1 MFAFIMGIC
10 EVNAYLAIKS
20 FDHWDESFLSFR
32 KKLAK
37 SLIDNPFYVCE
48 LRETRRSRSREN
60 ELPSHEH
67 RSAPVFACCWTG
79 ESWDTSSKTKYP
91 QYHCKTP
98 GCRNRVRT
106 YCSCDR
112 GTWMCRTCSIE
123 HVQDVARKADK
134 ILHELNYTGEKK
146 PHMWWNEFEKQLT
159 SAFH

>member
-1 MFAFIMGIC
+1 MNFPATNTGARRC
-10 EVNAYLAIKS
+10 LCAVGQASRGTLQ
-20 FDHWDESFLSFR
+20 
-32 KKLAK
+32 AK
-37 SLIDNPFYVCE
+37 
-48 LRETRRSRSREN
+48 RSIHNIIARH
-60 ELPSHEH
+60 L
-67 RSAPVFACCWTG
+67 
-79 ESWDTSSKTKYP
+79 
-91 QYHCKTP
+91 P